1 MILQSDYPKPTT
13 NPSATNQVT
22 PKKTNSQP
30 INQYHVTKEKKYS
43 TNQSIK

>member
-22 PKKTNSQP
+22 PKKQIVNQSINIMSPKKKNIQP
-30 INQYHVTKEKKYS
+30 INQ
-43 TNQSIK
+43 